1 MAIEE
6 ERRRVN
12 EDRRKLRREQREFER
27 HKTDYR
33 LKMDMEKKRLKQKE
47 DFLKMKEKILM
58 KELEKL
64 AFEKRQ
70 FELQKDFYRRI
81 QDNDEIARSSQ
92 NCEPK
97 IVRGEMFFTGVGNR
111 QSLKKRYKELLK
123 IYHPDN
129 ADGDNSTVVEI
140 NREYDQLSKKF
151 M

>member
-1 MAIEE
+1 MVLDEE
-6 ERRRVN
+6 
-12 EDRRKLRREQREFER
+12 RRKLRREQREFE
-27 HKTDYR
+27 K
-33 LKMDMEKKRLKQKE
+33 LKADFKRRNDMERKRLEQQ
-47 DFLKMKEKILM
+47 DRFLKMKEKILM

-81 QDNDEIARSSQ
+81 QDNDELARRETTD
-92 NCEPK
+92 EPK
-97 IVRGEMFFTGVGNR
+97 IVRGEMFFTGVANR

-129 ADGDNSTVVEI
+129 VDGDNSTVVEI